1 MTLPASVTSA
11 PAERVEQLILLTE
24 RLTSLI
30 AEQLR
35 AFEARRPQDAAGN
48 AEETARLANLYRHES
63 LKLKADPT
71 ALDGAPA
78 EQKERLIGATR
89 AFDAV
94 LARHGRAVEAAKAIT
109 EGLIRA
115 IAEEVHKQRHAVCS
129 YGPTAMQAPRPA
141 TPVALNRRA

>member
-1 MTLPASVTSA
+1 MTLAASNST
-11 PAERVEQLILLTE
+11 ERMEQLILLTE
-24 RLTSLI
+24 RLTGLI

-35 AFEARRPQDAAGN
+35 AFEARRPQDAAAN

-63 LKLKADPT
+63 LKLKARPDLL
-71 ALDGAPA
+71 ADAPA
-78 EQKERLIGATR
+78 QAKERLITATR

-94 LARHGRAVEAAKAIT
+94 LARHGRAVDAAKTIT

-115 IAEEVHKQRHAVCS
+115 IAEEVHKQRHAVAS
-129 YGPTAMQAPRPA
+129 YGPKAMQAPRPA

>member
-1 MTLPASVTSA
+1 MSLAASSST
-11 PAERVEQLILLTE
+11 ERMEQLILLTE
-24 RLTSLI
+24 RLTGLI

-35 AFEARRPQDAAGN
+35 AFEARRPHDAAAN

-63 LKLKADPT
+63 LKVKTNPT
-71 ALDGAPA
+71 ILDGAPP
-78 EQKERLIGATR
+78 ELKERLIVATR

-94 LARHGRAVEAAKAIT
+94 LARHGRAVEAAKTIT

-115 IAEEVHKQRHAVCS
+115 IAEEVHKQRHAVAG
-129 YGPTAMQAPRPA
+129 YGHKGMQAPRPA

>member
-1 MTLPASVTSA
+1 MSLA
-11 PAERVEQLILLTE
+11 PSSSAERMQQLILLTE
-24 RLTSLI
+24 RLTGLI

-35 AFEARRPQDAAGN
+35 AFEARRPQDAARN

-63 LKLKADPT
+63 LKVKTNPT
-71 ALDGAPA
+71 ILDGAPP
-78 EQKERLIGATR
+78 ELKERLIVATR

-94 LARHGRAVEAAKAIT
+94 LARHGRAVEAAKTIT

-115 IAEEVHKQRHAVCS
+115 IAEEVHKQRHAVTG
-129 YGPTAMQAPRPA
+129 YGPKAMQAPRPA

>member
-1 MTLPASVTSA
+1 MAIVATSS
-11 PAERVEQLILLTE
+11 AERMEQLIMLTE
-24 RLTSLI
+24 RLTGLI

-63 LKLKADPT
+63 LRMKAEPT
-71 ALDGAPA
+71 LLADAPA
-78 EQKERLIGATR
+78 ELKARLVSATR

-94 LARHGRAVEAAKAIT
+94 LARHGRAVEAAKTIT

-115 IAEEVHKQRHAVCS
+115 IAEEVHKQRHAVAS
-129 YGPTAMQAPRPA
+129 YGPKALQAPRPA

>member
-1 MTLPASVTSA
+1 MALAAST
-11 PAERVEQLILLTE
+11 PAERMEQLILLTE
-24 RLTSLI
+24 RLTGLI

-63 LKLKADPT
+63 LKLKASP
-71 ALDGAPA
+71 ALLEDAPA
-78 EQKERLIGATR
+78 ELKDRLVAATR

-94 LARHGRAVEAAKAIT
+94 LARHGRAVEAAKTIT

-115 IAEEVHKQRHAVCS
+115 IAEEVHKQRHAVTG
-129 YGPTAMQAPRPA
+129 YGPKAMQAPRPA